1 MYEVPVKIYNIS
13 KKTKSVNI
21 KHPNGLFKVDTDKKN
36 KRTKIPPGLHLE
48 LIVIF
53 ETEQNITEDQFAEIV
68 ISSENDFKLVLPLKA
83 YLPQPLVQFEPLI
96 NLGFV
101 PVGTKKI
108 DTIQFLNDGVIGTK
122 IDLKMAKKD
131 ELNLD
136 VDSIYLPPYK
146 PKVPEDKRK
155 VTVTI
160 TFEPTK
166 TQNLHEKIE
175 VRQEVGQKVIG
186 YIEVIATSVVQ
197 QMSVVFEEGG
207 GPQTDINF
215 GLLYHGQKKECSAF
229 LVNNGPKEMNFKF
242 FFHPNKSRKDFNDNF
257 EDDFASTPEEAGIEM
272 TQRIL
277 SAEPIQ
283 GTVEAYN
290 QIPIKFLC
298 STKIPKKEKGWRVT
312 LSPDY
317 DLNNR
322 EGPSNL
328 REKLNKMEHYESLAA
343 IKFEEAYVN
352 KLAEKDTEEEFCKTI
367 SVYMEVKA
375 IDPNITIDKTSLNF
389 WECNIKEKKVIQIT
403 ITNRNEELPI
413 DFSFGK
419 IPHFSVVPN
428 KGVIKPTYHP
438 QEPSSFTVNVYFH
451 PENLGKFADILVLK
465 YVNNMYEIPIRIFG
479 ICKGNTRFNVNLN
492 KKFGKTLPMIDPYA
506 LNKSKSKRSLESISN
521 STNYIFGQ
529 TQALKVPDDLAQ
541 DFTKKTYRKIDPNLR
556 IKKFHQSLFN
566 ELLSK
571 IKKNDDLKG
580 TTDKGFNPSNEIIN
594 NFEKNFQVYRNIYN
608 HKSIANEELNKMRRE
623 RRLQKQRTLI
633 QMLNR
638 PKSKET
644 SPEQDQEKENYK
656 TKSYL
661 GLNKKTSSVDDLSKL
676 MGNRLVS
683 PLLKLPVPKD
693 TLWVVKPIGKY
704 EPAYLEESTQKSIGK
719 TPDDVPDTFDK
730 NKKDKENITG
740 EIPRTHQE
748 IRECNLELTGEDLQK
763 IQVGCKELKMGQIF
777 KNSEKAKTFWVKNNH
792 RNFIFVKLDIDS
804 NNLPDLQRTFP
815 KSHVIAPGEI
825 QGFRIVVFS
834 SVVRKSV
841 YPVRYTINYKHSF
854 KLKVYAE
861 VILVK
866 LEIQNSFNKFTFR
879 NDKYEKDK
887 VEMSVTQK
895 LRLYNGGNAPAEIF
909 WDNNREKAFS
919 ISPKKDTILPR
930 TEKEV
935 TVVFNPFNSA
945 VQRERYPDEFKLNII
960 NGETLSFPVEGVVST
975 CYVNFSGE
983 GDTVNFELVHTGVPT
998 TKLFSLKNDSM
1009 RVVSAYQIQNPL
1021 PEVLTFKDQS
1031 GYLTDKIKTI
1041 LVTINYKEPNP
1052 DFYCEVPILIR
1063 GGKPL
1068 TLKIVAN
1075 IMQPEVII
1083 EQEIFD
1089 FGGVSF
1095 NEQSKKL
1102 LTLNNMSHLPANV
1115 IINLTKD
1122 SRYKDFK
1129 LILQEKEKEKGI
1141 IIKPLEKEKNDANF
1155 EEEEESEES
1164 KNEEEEEIEKL
1175 NDKEEDIRYFM
1186 LTIPK
1191 EEKANFDFIFCP
1203 NSFETDEFDFLTN
1216 FELVGANEE
1225 YKGLKRRILGKKI
1238 DSVVTVSDM
1247 VVKFPKTFIYESTN
1261 NIQTKEIK
1269 IGSVQQNK
1277 SLKWEFLIP
1286 DEITKEGVFNVVN
1299 KKGEIPAQSDIFVS
1313 VEITFSPKTQKEYTG
1328 QVTLHVVDEDG
1339 VSTNKVIRLEG
1350 EGFYP
1355 RIYFDKRELILP
1367 IVPLGWESSIK
1378 FKIKNEGYENED
1390 LNAEFESY
1398 PQGALPIKLVWSE
1411 NSHNIGLIKNDL
1423 KMEIKFMSQKPISFT
1438 TKLIF
1443 YDKEGK
1449 QYPIFVAGT
1458 TDNCIFTNYT
1468 FFQRTEIDS
1477 YEINYD
1483 RDTKAINLKKKI
1495 NGDLTPKEKDKPGEG
1510 NDNIEKKSEKNSS
1523 SYAGSSQA
1531 KNSTALLGY
1540 QKISNAVLDLNCKMV
1555 KKYIKNIHLDENY
1568 RQNNV
1573 FKVFPDDVVKDNG
1586 KVIYI
1591 MIKNLIGK
1599 EPPGKITNLETD
1611 INKRALQVR
1620 EQYCQLIRFLQECG
1634 AMLNTVFPEYLLDFN
1649 LYKKYISLDKN
1660 RLKVLDSKW
1669 EKAKSLPL
1677 QWRYYHKQSW
1687 ILLVYQILKIF
1698 YLSRVNTKSFPQV
1711 IKHLTPDI
1719 QYRYLNP
1726 KYPSSNIYSQS
1737 ELILLRWVSAC
1748 FEHVNPNTSKDIYDF
1763 SKNLFVGFIKVID
1776 LTTVSP
1782 KVQVNWIVS
1791 FG

>member
-108 DTIQFLNDGVIGTK
+108 DTIQFLNDGIIGTK

-506 LNKSKSKRSLESISN
+506 LNKSKSKRSLDSISN

-556 IKKFHQSLFN
+556 IKKFHHSLFN

-683 PLLKLPVPKD
+683 PLLKLPVPQD

-748 IRECNLELTGEDLQK
+748 IRECNFELSGEDLQK

-777 KNSEKAKTFWVKNNH
+777 KNSEKAKTFWIKNNH

-815 KSHVIAPGEI
+815 KSHVIAPGEM

-1186 LTIPK
+1186 VTIPK
-1191 EEKANFDFIFCP
+1191 EEQANFDFIFCP

-1247 VVKFPKTFIYESTN
+1247 IVKFPKTFIYESTN

-1277 SLKWEFLIP
+1277 SLKWEFIIP
-1286 DEITKEGVFNVVN
+1286 DEMAKEGVFNVVN

-1313 VEITFSPKTQKEYTG
+1313 VEITFSPKTQKEYIG

-1483 RDTKAINLKKKI
+1483 RDTRAINLKKKI
-1495 NGDLTPKEKDKPGEG
+1495 NSDLTPKEKDKPGEG
-1510 NDNIEKKSEKNSS
+1510 NVNTEKKK
-1523 SYAGSSQA
+1523 
-1531 KNSTALLGY
+1531 
-1540 QKISNAVLDLNCKMV
+1540 
-1555 KKYIKNIHLDENY
+1555 
-1568 RQNNV
+1568 
-1573 FKVFPDDVVKDNG
+1573 
-1586 KVIYI
+1586 
-1591 MIKNLIGK
+1591 
-1599 EPPGKITNLETD
+1599 
-1611 INKRALQVR
+1611 
-1620 EQYCQLIRFLQECG
+1620 
-1634 AMLNTVFPEYLLDFN
+1634 
-1649 LYKKYISLDKN
+1649 
-1660 RLKVLDSKW
+1660 
-1669 EKAKSLPL
+1669 
-1677 QWRYYHKQSW
+1677 
-1687 ILLVYQILKIF
+1687 
-1698 YLSRVNTKSFPQV
+1698 
-1711 IKHLTPDI
+1711 
-1719 QYRYLNP
+1719 
-1726 KYPSSNIYSQS
+1726 
-1737 ELILLRWVSAC
+1737 
-1748 FEHVNPNTSKDIYDF
+1748 
-1763 SKNLFVGFIKVID
+1763 
-1776 LTTVSP
+1776 
-1782 KVQVNWIVS
+1782 
-1791 FG
+1791 